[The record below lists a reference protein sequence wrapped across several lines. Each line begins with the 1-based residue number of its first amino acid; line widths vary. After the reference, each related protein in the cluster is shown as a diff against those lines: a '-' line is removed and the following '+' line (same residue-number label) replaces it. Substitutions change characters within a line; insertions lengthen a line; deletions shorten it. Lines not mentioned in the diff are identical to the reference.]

1 MLGRNL
7 LSCHGS
13 NLRSR
18 LAPRRATIRAPL
30 SAPNAD
36 SALTWL
42 TCGRT
47 FPATQK
53 CRFGAG
59 RLDSAR
65 LAAIMVLIYGWRR
78 GPERVSRH
86 VQETMAARGSRAV
99 ACEAA
104 GDPGR
109 AIPLVPG

>member
-1 MLGRNL
+1 MTHRDEQ
-7 LSCHGS
+7 SM
-13 NLRSR
+13 R
-18 LAPRRATIRAPL
+18 RRARSTHID
-30 SAPNAD
+30 AD

-42 TCGRT
+42 TCGRA

-78 GPERVSRH
+78 GPDRVSGH
-86 VQETMAARGSRAV
+86 VQETMAARASRAA

-104 GDPGR
+104 GGPG
-109 AIPLVPG
+109 PGHPPYARLTSGIQP

>member
-1 MLGRNL
+1 MTHRDEQ
-7 LSCHGS
+7 SM
-13 NLRSR
+13 R
-18 LAPRRATIRAPL
+18 RRAKSTHID
-30 SAPNAD
+30 AD

-47 FPATQK
+47 FPATQN
-53 CRFGAG
+53 CRFGVG
-59 RLDSAR
+59 RIDSAR
-65 LAAIMVLIYGWRR
+65 LAAIMVLIYGWRP

-86 VQETMAARGSRAV
+86 VQETLAARANLAV

-109 AIPLVPG
+109 AIPLMPG